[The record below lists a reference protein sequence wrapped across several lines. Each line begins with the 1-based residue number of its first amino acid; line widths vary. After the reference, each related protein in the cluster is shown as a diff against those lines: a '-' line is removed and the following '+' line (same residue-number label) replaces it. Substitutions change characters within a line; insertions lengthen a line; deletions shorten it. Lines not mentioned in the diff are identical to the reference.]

1 MTILL
6 TELPENYEESIRHQL
21 LTRFDVS
28 EAEFEL
34 KLIHELPY
42 SDLGYEI
49 HGLSTPAVTDY
60 WGIKDDSIVRVEDC
74 GDVSVIAE
82 VVASQYI
89 EPIVHFCDELDVAA
103 RWLARYDAD
112 FHTVAVDFEA
122 HNLTLP
128 HFNPLTMLS
137 IGWNLLKSTVIVF
150 PNTEI
155 RDYVLNWLVT
165 TDLRQ
170 VWHNA

>member
-6 TELPENYEESIRHQL
+6 TQLPENFEADIRKQL
-21 LTRFDVS
+21 MDRFGIDK
-28 EAEFEL
+28 AHFNL

-49 HGLSTPAVTDY
+49 YHLPQPVVTDY
-60 WGIKDDSIVRVEDC
+60 WGIKDSGIIRVEDC
-74 GDVSVIAE
+74 CDIDTAVEAI
-82 VVASQYI
+82 ASQYI
-89 EPIVHFCDELDVAA
+89 EPVVYFCDELEVAK
-103 RWLARYDAD
+103 RWLSRYDAD

-122 HNLTLP
+122 KDLTLP
-128 HFNPLTMLS
+128 HFNKLSMLS

-150 PNTEI
+150 ANEDIQT
-155 RDYVLNWLVT
+155 YVLNWLVT
-165 TDLRQ
+165 TKLKQ